1 MHYVRKIE
9 FQLSSRAFPT
19 HNEHRFQL
27 CIGLKSISSSASND
41 AQTPR
46 PRAIINLSHQSNESV
61 VSSVERQSW
70 GVCIIFGYDAFVSFK
85 SLRADFSSTTRKEWN
100 PKFDACHSSCSFLC
114 ANTHSWSR
122 RCRLVRTQHTTA
134 VRLST
139 ASEIIK

>member
-70 GVCIIFGYDAFVSFK
+70 GVCIIFGYVAFVSFK
-85 SLRADFSSTTRKEWN
+85 SLGRELIFRQPQEKTKSEIRNLMRAIRHVLFY
-100 PKFDACHSSCSFLC
+100 
-114 ANTHSWSR
+114 
-122 RCRLVRTQHTTA
+122 VRTHTLGRD
-134 VRLST
+134 VVDL
-139 ASEIIK
+139 